1 VTTVA
6 KAIKVMIGG
15 TVYYVPAY
23 ATFA

>member
-23 ATFA
+23 STFA